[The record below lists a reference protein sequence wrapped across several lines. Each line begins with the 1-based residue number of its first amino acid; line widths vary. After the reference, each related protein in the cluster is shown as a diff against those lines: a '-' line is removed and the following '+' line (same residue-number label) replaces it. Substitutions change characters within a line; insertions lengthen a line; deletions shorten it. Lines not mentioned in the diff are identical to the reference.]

1 MRPTSWQW
9 TVFLADL
16 NPVKGAEQ
24 AGRRPVLVISRES
37 FNQVMPVVTVLPLTS
52 HKRGRRVYPHEFLL
66 QKGQAGLPRDS
77 VVLAHQIRTIDKTRL
92 QSAYGRITDATIR
105 ARVQQA
111 LRIHLELEG

>member
-1 MRPTSWQW
+1 MSSPSWQW

-24 AGRRPVLVISRES
+24 AGSRPVLVISRES
-37 FNQVMPVVTVLPLTS
+37 FNQTMPVVTVLPLTT
-52 HKRGRRVYPHEFLL
+52 HKRGRRIYPHEFLL

-92 QSAYGRITDATIR
+92 RSPYGTISDAVIQARI
-105 ARVQQA
+105 QQA
-111 LRIHLELEG
+111 LRIHLDL